1 MFGRQ
6 KPRSS
11 FAILKSWLWPSSGL
25 QRGAKYILRR
35 LQRMR
40 GSPHALASGFAF
52 GAAVSFLPVPGLHF
66 IIAAILSAGLRV
78 SIIASA
84 IGTIV
89 GNPWTF
95 PFIWISSFRLGRML
109 GFGEQGDVTEKSLSQ
124 LLQGV
129 ASDVWR
135 GDFQQAAR
143 DSLPVFQPML
153 IGGLIMGVVAWIVF
167 YFGLRRLIQ
176 AYQSSRQN
184 RIQAKK
190 IAREKS
196 LHSVEKG

>member
-1 MFGRQ
+1 
-6 KPRSS
+6 
-11 FAILKSWLWPSSGL
+11 
-25 QRGAKYILRR
+25 
-35 LQRMR
+35 
-40 GSPHALASGFAF
+40 
-52 GAAVSFLPVPGLHF
+52 
-66 IIAAILSAGLRV
+66 
-78 SIIASA
+78 
-84 IGTIV
+84 
-89 GNPWTF
+89 
-95 PFIWISSFRLGRML
+95 ML

-143 DSLPVFQPML
+143 DSLPVFEPML
-153 IGGLIMGVVAWIVF
+153 IGGLIMGLVAWIVF
-167 YFGLRRLIQ
+167 YFGLRRIIQ

-190 IAREKS
+190 IARETS

>member
-1 MFGRQ
+1 
-6 KPRSS
+6 
-11 FAILKSWLWPSSGL
+11 
-25 QRGAKYILRR
+25 
-35 LQRMR
+35 
-40 GSPHALASGFAF
+40 
-52 GAAVSFLPVPGLHF
+52 VPGLHF

-143 DSLPVFQPML
+143 DSLPVFEPML
-153 IGGLIMGVVAWIVF
+153 IGGLIMGLVAWIVF
-167 YFGLRRLIQ
+167 YFGLRRIIQ

-190 IAREKS
+190 IARETS